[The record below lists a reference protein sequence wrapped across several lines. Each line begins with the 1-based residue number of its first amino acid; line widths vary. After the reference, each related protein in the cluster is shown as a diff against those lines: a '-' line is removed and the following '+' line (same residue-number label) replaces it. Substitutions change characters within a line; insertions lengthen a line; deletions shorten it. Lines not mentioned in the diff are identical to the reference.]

1 MIEDT
6 SILPEQEEDD
16 LEFLKWKEE
25 FEKKTPEEQ
34 QKTLLEKAKEQVSDI
49 DKQVIDDIIVLMRD
63 NPDKHTD
70 LMWVNE
76 ELEKKYPDINPLGTL
91 SYLLLLNTC
100 GIVRLDD
107 K

>member
-1 MIEDT
+1 MEDT
-6 SILPEQEEDD
+6 STLTEEED
-16 LEFLKWKEE
+16 LEFLRWKEE
-25 FEKKTPEEQ
+25 FEKKSPEEQ
-34 QKTLLEKAKEQVSDI
+34 QQIILEKAKAQVSEVDR
-49 DKQVIDDIIVLMRD
+49 QVIDDIIVLIRD

-91 SYLLLLNTC
+91 SYLLLLQTC
-100 GIVRLDD
+100 GIVNLDD

>member
-1 MIEDT
+1 MEDT
-6 SILPEQEEDD
+6 STLTEEED

-25 FEKKTPEEQ
+25 FEKKSPEEQ
-34 QKTLLEKAKEQVSDI
+34 QKIILDKAKAQVSEVDR
-49 DKQVIDDIIVLMRD
+49 QVIDDIIVLIRD

-91 SYLLLLNTC
+91 SYLLLLQTC
-100 GIVRLDD
+100 GIVNLDD

>member
-1 MIEDT
+1 MEDT
-6 SILPEQEEDD
+6 SILTEEEED
-16 LEFLKWKEE
+16 LEFLRWKEE
-25 FEKKTPEEQ
+25 FEKKSPEEQ
-34 QKTLLEKAKEQVSDI
+34 QQIILDKAKAQVSEVDR
-49 DKQVIDDIIVLMRD
+49 QVIDDIIVLIRD

-91 SYLLLLNTC
+91 SYLLLLQTC
-100 GIVRLDD
+100 GIVNLDD

>member
-1 MIEDT
+1 MEDT
-6 SILPEQEEDD
+6 SILTEEED

-25 FEKKTPEEQ
+25 FEKKSPEEQ
-34 QKTLLEKAKEQVSDI
+34 QKIILDKAKAQVSEVDR
-49 DKQVIDDIIVLMRD
+49 QVIDDIIALIRD

-91 SYLLLLNTC
+91 SYLLLLQTC
-100 GIVRLDD
+100 GIVNLDD